1 MDGVLRAVRAG
12 AGASD
17 ESSADES
24 SATGAAAA
32 DGGDGDADADGDRG
46 VPTTYRVWKQQYM
59 KKTKRWIYNVYVI
72 EPSGQAVQL
81 NGFLENEVRS
91 CGGHGGVR
99 SRRRE
104 VGCVTSAAV

>member
-32 DGGDGDADADGDRG
+32 DDGDGDADGDRG

-91 CGGHGGVR
+91 C
-99 SRRRE
+99 E
-104 VGCVTSAAV
+104 VTAV